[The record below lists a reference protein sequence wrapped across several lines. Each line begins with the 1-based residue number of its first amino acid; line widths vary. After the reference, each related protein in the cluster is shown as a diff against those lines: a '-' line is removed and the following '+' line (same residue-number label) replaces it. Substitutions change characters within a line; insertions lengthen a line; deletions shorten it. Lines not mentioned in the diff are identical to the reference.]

1 MSFDCV
7 LKSIVLISNRY
18 FDVHKKHDKHAVNTM
33 NTDYGSPD
41 KLWMSSGSRCKFQ
54 VRELGSNLFDMILHT
69 DIIDIAMVV
78 SVVSL

>member
-1 MSFDCV
+1 MFT
-7 LKSIVLISNRY
+7 
-18 FDVHKKHDKHAVNTM
+18 KKHDKHAVNTM

-54 VRELGSNLFDMILHT
+54 VRELGNNLFDMILHT